1 MADFSHAINLICKY
15 EGFNEKAYADLT
27 TDAEPYTIG
36 YGTQYYPDGSPVKR
50 GQHCSQEKALEYLFQ
65 EVGIIDTQ
73 LSKLNLG
80 LDEPMR
86 QALIS
91 FIHSIGWELFLYSS
105 IIEAIEAENFHT
117 ATKEISSWIFDEY
130 HKVIG
135 GLIDRRREETN
146 LFLQNVE
153 STPWDTTEILLT
165 AFREYSGTTKEIKA
179 VQELEESISPYILS
193 KFANE
198 FNGSDSL
205 WETFSQEE
213 LNSIFTN
220 WS

>member
-1 MADFSHAINLICKY
+1 M
-15 EGFNEKAYADLT
+15 
-27 TDAEPYTIG
+27 
-36 YGTQYYPDGSPVKR
+36 
-50 GQHCSQEKALEYLFQ
+50 
-65 EVGIIDTQ
+65 
-73 LSKLNLG
+73 
-80 LDEPMR
+80 
-86 QALIS
+86 
-91 FIHSIGWELFLYSS
+91 
-105 IIEAIEAENFHT
+105 
-117 ATKEISSWIFDEY
+117 
-130 HKVIG
+130 
-135 GLIDRRREETN
+135 IDRRREETN

-165 AFREYSGTTKEIKA
+165 AFREYSGTTNEIKA

-198 FNGSDSL
+198 FNGSDSP

>member
-165 AFREYSGTTKEIKA
+165 AFREYSGTTSEIKA

-198 FNGSDSL
+198 FNGSDSP

>member
-15 EGFNEKAYADLT
+15 EGFNEKAYANLT

-117 ATKEISSWIFDEY
+117 ATKEMSSWIFDEC

>member
-117 ATKEISSWIFDEY
+117 ATKEMSSWIFDEY

-165 AFREYSGTTKEIKA
+165 AFREYSGTTSEIKA

-198 FNGSDSL
+198 FNGSDSP

>member
-80 LDEPMR
+80 LDESMC

-91 FIHSIGWELFLYSS
+91 FIHSIGWEPFLYSS
-105 IIEAIEAENFHT
+105 IIEAIEEENFHA

-135 GLIDRRREETN
+135 GLLDRRREETN
-146 LFLQNVE
+146 LFLQNVD

-165 AFREYSGTTKEIKA
+165 AFREYSGTTSEIKA
-179 VQELEESISPYILS
+179 VQELEENISPYILS

-198 FNGSDSL
+198 FNGPDSP